1 VISYEIP
8 AGIAVFVPVIM
19 AGSLSMQDIIRAQGA
34 WPWQWFLFT
43 NPAGLVAFFVLFT
56 SQLAEA
62 NRTPF
67 DLPEAESE
75 LVAGYLSEYSGFR
88 FAVFFMAEFGNI
100 WVICAIAVTL
110 FLGGWQV
117 PGMGWR
123 EIEALRGTGS
133 WWLLQLASMA
143 IFTAKTMVLANVVIW
158 LRWTLPRIRVDQM
171 MSLSWKYLVPVGF
184 ACLVFTLFWQL
195 AARAAPRLELASGV
209 VLSLAALAVLAA
221 FFRQVRRNIALV
233 HGDRVDLTNW

>member
-1 VISYEIP
+1 
-8 AGIAVFVPVIM
+8 M
-19 AGSLSMQDIIRAQGA
+19 
-34 WPWQWFLFT
+34 
-43 NPAGLVAFFVLFT
+43 AFFVFFT

-100 WVICAIAVTL
+100 WVMGALATTL

-117 PGMGWR
+117 PGMSAAA
-123 EIEALRGTGS
+123 IDALRGTPA
-133 WWLLQLASMA
+133 WWGWQLVSMA
-143 IFTAKTMVLANVVIW
+143 VFGVKTLVLGNVVIW

-171 MSLSWKYLVPVGF
+171 MTLSWKYLVPIGF
-184 ACLVFTLFWQL
+184 GCLLFTLFWQL
-195 AARAAPRLELASGV
+195 GVSLAPRLELASGV
-209 VLSLAALAVLAA
+209 VLTLASLAVAVA
-221 FFRQVRRNIALV
+221 FFRRVFRNVAEVR
-233 HGDRVDLTNW
+233 GDAIDFSNW

>member
-1 VISYEIP
+1 
-8 AGIAVFVPVIM
+8 
-19 AGSLSMQDIIRAQGA
+19 
-34 WPWQWFLFT
+34 
-43 NPAGLVAFFVLFT
+43 VAFVILFI
-56 SQLAEA
+56 SQLAEG

-67 DLPEAESE
+67 DLAEAESE

-100 WVICAIAVTL
+100 WVMSALAVTL

-117 PGMGWR
+117 PFMSADA
-123 EIEALRGTGS
+123 ITALRGTGA
-133 WWLLQLASMA
+133 WWGWQLCSMA
-143 IFTAKTMVLANVVIW
+143 VFTVKTMVLANVVIW

-171 MSLSWKYLVPVGF
+171 MTLSWKYLVPIGF

-195 AARAAPRLELASGV
+195 GVEAAPRLELVSGV
-209 VLSLAALAVLAA
+209 VLSLLAA
-221 FFRQVRRNIALV
+221 GVVAAFLRQVRRNVSLV